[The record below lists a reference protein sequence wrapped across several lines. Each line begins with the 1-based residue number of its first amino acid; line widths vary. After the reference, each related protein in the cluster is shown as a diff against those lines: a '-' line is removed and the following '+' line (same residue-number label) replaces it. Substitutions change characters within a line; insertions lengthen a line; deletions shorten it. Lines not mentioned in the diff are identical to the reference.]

1 MEIVFS
7 MPGIPQEKVL
17 EYSLVPTYLKSQAEL
32 VQQQCLEED
41 DDEDDPS
48 AGAKNNALRATITPA
63 IFVLTARYGEDEDSD
78 ATLKHL
84 KIVRCPAVDMANWA
98 FEVGTTPEP
107 RLASEVLPGAS
118 NVTVSI
124 SSIMAGVQVV
134 VGCYLSR
141 VCWLYCSASAA
152 SPRRRACYPWPA
164 C

>member
-1 MEIVFS
+1 MQFVAPSGDMEIVFS

-41 DDEDDPS
+41 DDEDDPTV
-48 AGAKNNALRATITPA
+48 GAKNNALRATITPA

-118 NVTVSI
+118 NVT
-124 SSIMAGVQVV
+124 
-134 VGCYLSR
+134 
-141 VCWLYCSASAA
+141 ASFLF
-152 SPRRRACYPWPA
+152 
-164 C
+164 